1 MSGINKVILVGHLG
15 KDLEVKEFGNDR
27 KVGNGTIAT
36 SESYKGKDGQWH
48 EKTEWHNLV
57 LWRTSDRMDAIA
69 NVFKKGTLMYVEGKI
84 RTRDYQDNEGV
95 TRYRT
100 EIEVDKF
107 TTLGPRNSDGKNSK
121 NQSSNGALV
130 AAEDASESDDLP
142 F

>member
-27 KVGNGTIAT
+27 KVGNGSIAT
-36 SESYKGKDGQWH
+36 TESYKGKDGQWNDR
-48 EKTEWHNLV
+48 TEWHNLV
-57 LWRTSDRMDAIA
+57 IWRSADRMDAVA
-69 NVFKKGTLMYVEGKI
+69 NVFKKGTLMYIEGKI
-84 RTRDYQDNEGV
+84 RNSNYKDNEGV

-100 EIEVDKF
+100 DIEVDKF
-107 TTLGPRNSDGKNSK
+107 TILGPRNSDGKTS
-121 NQSSNGALV
+121 SSNGALV